1 MTHKAIALEFVVPTV
16 VAIVLGIVLGMGAV
30 YLTNRYLGPLDQAE
44 LQAAPIFSRD
54 SAEGAKGGMRCEC

>member
-1 MTHKAIALEFVVPTV
+1 MTHKVIALEFIVPTV

-44 LQAAPIFSRD
+44 LQAANFQPRL
-54 SAEGAKGGMRCEC
+54 R

>member
-1 MTHKAIALEFVVPTV
+1 MTHKVIALEFVVPTV

-30 YLTNRYLGPLDQAE
+30 YLTNCYLGPSIRQNSKPL
-44 LQAAPIFSRD
+44 IFSRD